1 MAANFAYSN
10 IRDFKFI
17 LQEWLPTEEI
27 FAYPRF
33 SEYYSKDDVDAILEP
48 VRKMTK
54 ELFEP
59 CNEQTEEQPCRFE
72 NGKVSTAPLI
82 GPLFHKV
89 QSEGW
94 GTSNIDKSEGAMVLP
109 KILHEMVL
117 EMFTAGNPSFLPY
130 ITLTNSCANLIQ
142 NNADED
148 LVEMFVPKMMD
159 GTWAG
164 CMTMTE
170 PSCGSDIGDITA
182 RAIPTDD
189 PRIFKIK
196 AQKMFISGGDNDFT
210 ENIIHLMTI
219 RVDGAK
225 PGFGGISTMIVPKYW
240 VNADGSLEDNDVHLT
255 GIEHKLG
262 QAGSV
267 TASLSFGD
275 EGKCRGWLVGVNPL
289 ENGGKADGLSR
300 IFQMMNEE
308 RYDTGMFALACTANA
323 FYNAREY
330 AKERIQG
337 RSLSNPKGDRIN
349 IINHEDIKRTLLN
362 GKAHVDVMRAMI
374 YRAFFAFDVRNNDT
388 DPEKLRKADNL
399 IEICTPICKAYNSDE
414 CWGLCA
420 EALQVYGGYGFT
432 EDYPVAKI
440 ARDSKIYSIWEGTNH
455 MQAMDLITHKWS
467 WDKGRAFPE
476 FMQEIK
482 DFYENNK
489 NTPGFETEF
498 ANLEKAIE
506 AYAEIQE
513 IIGGYLARKEKTF
526 VDVYANRI
534 LTATAQLYGGSLL
547 LDQALL
553 ADKKIKELGTDH
565 YDYHFYLGK
574 VESARYYLNNIVPNV
589 WAVADV
595 LKGQDQ
601 SVLRVPVEIFEY

>member
-1 MAANFAYSN
+1 M
-10 IRDFKFI
+10 
-17 LQEWLPTEEI
+17 
-27 FAYPRF
+27 
-33 SEYYSKDDVDAILEP
+33 
-48 VRKMTK
+48 
-54 ELFEP
+54 
-59 CNEQTEEQPCRFE
+59 
-72 NGKVSTAPLI
+72 
-82 GPLFHKV
+82 

-94 GTSNIDKSEGAMVLP
+94 GTSNIDKSEDAIVLP

-159 GTWAG
+159 GTWSG

-170 PSCGSDIGDITA
+170 PSCGSDIGDITSK
-182 RAIPTDD
+182 AIPTDD

-210 ENIIHLMTI
+210 ENIIHLMTV
-219 RVDGAK
+219 RVEGAK

-240 VNADGSLEDNDVHLT
+240 VNEDGSLEDNDVHLT
-255 GIEHKLG
+255 GIEHKMG
-262 QAGSV
+262 QEGSV

-275 EGKCRGWLVGVNPL
+275 EGRCRGWLVGVNPL
-289 ENGGKADGLSR
+289 ENNGKADGLKR

-323 FYNAREY
+323 VYNARDY

-337 RSLSNPKGDRIN
+337 RSLDDPKGDRIN
-349 IINHEDIKRTLLN
+349 IIYHEDIKRTLLS

-374 YRAFFAFDVRNNDT
+374 YRAFFAFDVRANDP
-388 DPEKLRKADNL
+388 DPEKVRKADNL

-414 CWGLCA
+414 CWDICA
-420 EALQVYGGYGFT
+420 EAIQVYGGYGYT

-482 DFYENNK
+482 DFYEKNK
-489 NTPGFETEF
+489 NTPGFATEF
-498 ANLEKAIE
+498 ANLGKAIS
-506 AYAEIQE
+506 AYGEIQE
-513 IIGGYLARKEKTF
+513 VIEAHLANNEKRF
-526 VDVYANRI
+526 VDVFANRI

-553 ADKKIKELGTDH
+553 ADRKIKELGTDH
-565 YDYHFYLGK
+565 YDYYFYLGK

-589 WAVADV
+589 CAVANV
-595 LKGQDQ
+595 VKGQDQ
-601 SVLRVPVEIFEY
+601 TVLRVPVEIFEY